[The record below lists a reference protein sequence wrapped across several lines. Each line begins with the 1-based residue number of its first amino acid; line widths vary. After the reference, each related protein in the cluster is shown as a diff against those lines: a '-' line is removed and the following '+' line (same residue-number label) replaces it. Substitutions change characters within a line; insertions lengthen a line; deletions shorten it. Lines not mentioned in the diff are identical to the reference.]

1 MMENYENLTLEQLKL
16 YKESIEEYASE
27 SELLEVEKIIKE
39 LEDKASTIEQ
49 NLSGVTTRVSS
60 LEGKND
66 RLDTRLTSAESKIT
80 DDAIVT
86 TVTSSKTYKDAL
98 LGKVDTSTYN
108 SKMEQLDNNISLK
121 ATTTEVYT
129 KNQADAAFDT
139 KGSAAMAKS
148 EAISSAKSYTDTAIT
163 DMATKEYVTNQG
175 YLTATSDVIT
185 SKVSKNDVIS
195 AINQTAES
203 VSINASKINLNGAVT
218 FSSFDNPLQ
227 TAINNKAETIDLEDV
242 RTTANKAQ
250 TSINNLE
257 IGGRNLIV
265 ERNVS
270 NGWVN
275 HSGTL
280 INSSEYI
287 ATDYIPV
294 TPGATI
300 TFQLWTPSS
309 TQTWINDTYF
319 DSDKNYITS
328 YDGEYVISNHI
339 VRTYTVPAGASYVRM
354 SYGWATGYKVKL
366 EKGNKPTDWS
376 PAPEDVDAGISAAQ
390 TAVDMAN
397 KTIEQTQKN
406 LDNLTIGGRNLL
418 AFETWATTEGVDSEY
433 EKDDGTFTITTFG
446 NLNIIPYVFGEV
458 GTQYTAKVDPIDQLP
473 TNARLIIGVYKDEVF
488 SDKYTLGLGGNNTYT
503 DYQKTFNDCNA
514 VRINYSSLNDGP
526 VIIKNAKI
534 EKGNKATDW
543 ISAQEDVEYSI
554 EDVKNSS
561 IEELKAFSDS
571 VVGDISTIDD
581 EITNLK
587 NTDSNIQ
594 KFSEDN
600 SLIARGFASIVNGIL
615 TLQNA
620 NSNFSLRLDNE
631 GLILFNGNT
640 KVAYLVVDE
649 SLGSALK
656 AENTIQSTIKLR
668 TANGSKGNMGIVART
683 IGDTGHVSLKAVK

>member
-1 MMENYENLTLEQLKL
+1 MMENY
-16 YKESIEEYASE
+16 
-27 SELLEVEKIIKE
+27 
-39 LEDKASTIEQ
+39 
-49 NLSGVTTRVSS
+49 
-60 LEGKND
+60 D

-80 DDAIVT
+80 DDAIVN

-108 SKMEQLDNNISLK
+108 SKMEQLDNSISLK
-121 ATTTEVYT
+121 ATATEVYT

-139 KGSAAMAKS
+139 KGSAATAKS

-203 VSINASKINLNGAVT
+203 VSINASKINFNGAVT
-218 FSSFDNPLQ
+218 FSSFDSPLQ

-242 RTTANKAQ
+242 RTAANNAQ

-275 HSGTL
+275 NSGTL

-287 ATDYIPV
+287 TTDYISV

-309 TQTWINDTYF
+309 TQIWIDDTYF

-328 YDGEYVISNHI
+328 YGGEYVISNHI

-354 SYGWATGYKVKL
+354 SCGWATGYKVKL
-366 EKGNKPTDWS
+366 EKGNKPTDWT
-376 PAPEDVDAGISAAQ
+376 PAPEDVDADISVAQ

-446 NLNIIPYVFGEV
+446 NLNTIPYVFGEV

-488 SDKYTLGLGGNNTYT
+488 SDKYTLGLGGNNTCT

-514 VRINYSSLNDGP
+514 VRIDYSSLNDGP
-526 VIIKNAKI
+526 VILKNAKI
-534 EKGNKATDW
+534 EKGNKTTDW
-543 ISAQEDVEYSI
+543 TPAQEDVEYSI

-561 IEELKAFSDS
+561 IEELNVFSEQ
-571 VVGDISTIDD
+571 VTEDISTINN
-581 EITNLK
+581 EIINLN

-600 SLIARGFASIVNGIL
+600 SLIARGFASIINGIL

-620 NSNFSLRLDNE
+620 DSNFSLRLDNE

-668 TANGSKGNMGIVART
+668 TVNGSKGNMGIVART

>member
-1 MMENYENLTLEQLKL
+1 M
-16 YKESIEEYASE
+16 
-27 SELLEVEKIIKE
+27 
-39 LEDKASTIEQ
+39 
-49 NLSGVTTRVSS
+49 TT
-60 LEGKND
+60 
-66 RLDTRLTSAESKIT
+66 AESKIT
-80 DDAIVT
+80 DDAIVN

-98 LGKVDTSTYN
+98 SGKVDTSTYN
-108 SKMEQLDNNISLK
+108 TKMEQLDNSISLK
-121 ATTTEVYT
+121 ATATEVYT
-129 KNQADAAFDT
+129 KNQADVAFDA
-139 KGSAAMAKS
+139 KGSAAKAKS

-175 YLTATSDVIT
+175 YLTATSDVMT
-185 SKVSKNDVIS
+185 SKVSKNEVIS

-203 VSINASKINLNGAVT
+203 VSINASKINFNGAVT
-218 FSSFDNPLQ
+218 FSSFDSPLQ

-242 RTTANKAQ
+242 RTAANNAQ

-275 HSGTL
+275 NSGTL

-309 TQTWINDTYF
+309 TQTWIDDTYF
-319 DSDKNYITS
+319 DSDKNYITG

-366 EKGNKPTDWS
+366 EKGNKPTDWT
-376 PAPEDVDAGISAAQ
+376 P
-390 TAVDMAN
+390 
-397 KTIEQTQKN
+397 
-406 LDNLTIGGRNLL
+406 
-418 AFETWATTEGVDSEY
+418 
-433 EKDDGTFTITTFG
+433 
-446 NLNIIPYVFGEV
+446 
-458 GTQYTAKVDPIDQLP
+458 
-473 TNARLIIGVYKDEVF
+473 
-488 SDKYTLGLGGNNTYT
+488 
-503 DYQKTFNDCNA
+503 
-514 VRINYSSLNDGP
+514 
-526 VIIKNAKI
+526 
-534 EKGNKATDW
+534 
-543 ISAQEDVEYSI
+543 AQEDVEYSI

-561 IEELKAFSDS
+561 IEELNAFSEQ
-571 VVGDISTIDD
+571 VTEDISTINN
-581 EITNLK
+581 EIINLN

-600 SLIARGFASIVNGIL
+600 SLIARGFASIINGIL

-620 NSNFSLRLDNE
+620 DSNFSLRLDNE
-631 GLILFNGNT
+631 GLILLNGNT

>member
-1 MMENYENLTLEQLKL
+1 M
-16 YKESIEEYASE
+16 
-27 SELLEVEKIIKE
+27 
-39 LEDKASTIEQ
+39 
-49 NLSGVTTRVSS
+49 TT
-60 LEGKND
+60 
-66 RLDTRLTSAESKIT
+66 AESKIT
-80 DDAIVT
+80 DDAIVS

-98 LGKVDTSTYN
+98 SGKVDTSTYN
-108 SKMEQLDNNISLK
+108 TKMEQLDNSISLK

-129 KNQADAAFDT
+129 KNQADVAFDA
-139 KGSAAMAKS
+139 KGSAATAKS

-185 SKVSKNDVIS
+185 SKVNKNDVIS

-203 VSINASKINLNGAVT
+203 VSINASKINFNGAVT
-218 FSSFDNPLQ
+218 FSSFDNTLQ

-242 RTTANKAQ
+242 RTAANNAQ

-265 ERNVS
+265 ERNIS

-275 HSGTL
+275 SSGTL

-294 TPGATI
+294 TPGDTI
-300 TFQLWTPSS
+300 VFQLWSPSS
-309 TQTWINDTYF
+309 KNSWIDDTYF
-319 DSDKNYITS
+319 DADKNYVTG
-328 YDGEYVISNHI
+328 YNGEYINSKHI
-339 VRTYTVPAGASYVRM
+339 IKLYTVPSGASYVRI
-354 SYGWATGYKVKL
+354 SYSWADGYKAKL
-366 EKGNKPTDWS
+366 EKGNKATDWT
-376 PAPEDVDAGISAAQ
+376 PAPEDVDVGISNAQ
-390 TAVDMAN
+390 TTADNAI

-446 NLNIIPYVFGEV
+446 NLNTIPYVFGEV

-473 TNARLIIGVYKDEVF
+473 TNARLAIGVYKDEVF
-488 SDKYTLGLGGNNTYT
+488 SAKYTLGLGGNNTCT

-514 VRINYSSLNDGP
+514 IRIDYSSLNDGP
-526 VIIKNAKI
+526 VILKNAKI
-534 EKGNKATDW
+534 EKGNKTTDW
-543 ISAQEDVEYSI
+543 TPAQEDVEYSI

-561 IEELKAFSDS
+561 IEELNTFSEQ
-571 VVGDISTIDD
+571 VTEDISTINN
-581 EITNLK
+581 EIINLN

-600 SLIARGFASIVNGIL
+600 SLIARGFASIINGIL

-620 NSNFSLRLDNE
+620 DSNFSLRLDNE